1 MKFLHSKVMIPPQNI
16 DIPAVASTN
25 NTVITTTGMG
35 KELNLKVGGG
45 DVVGE
50 LEDLILLRI
59 DGSGN
64 GITRLGKGS

>member
-35 KELNLKVGGG
+35 KELKEGYK
-45 DVVGE
+45 
-50 LEDLILLRI
+50 
-59 DGSGN
+59 
-64 GITRLGKGS
+64 T